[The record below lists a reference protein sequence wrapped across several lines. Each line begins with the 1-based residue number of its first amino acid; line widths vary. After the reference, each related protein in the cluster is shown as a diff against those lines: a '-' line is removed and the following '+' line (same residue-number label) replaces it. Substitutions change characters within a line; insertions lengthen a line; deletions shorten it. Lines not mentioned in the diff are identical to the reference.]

1 MNNLH
6 PIFRAALSPFAPKPV
21 DGARLDELLTPCEV
35 DISTGQFSASEFATP
50 DAETVKAAAAEVLE
64 KHAREFDDAI
74 ARLLR
79 QQRGVAA

>member
-21 DGARLDELLTPCEV
+21 DGARLDQLLTPCEV
-35 DISTGQFSASEFATP
+35 DISTGQYAEPLFVTP
-50 DAETVKAAAAEVLE
+50 DEDTVKRAAAEVLE
-64 KHAREFDDAI
+64 KHAGEFDEAI